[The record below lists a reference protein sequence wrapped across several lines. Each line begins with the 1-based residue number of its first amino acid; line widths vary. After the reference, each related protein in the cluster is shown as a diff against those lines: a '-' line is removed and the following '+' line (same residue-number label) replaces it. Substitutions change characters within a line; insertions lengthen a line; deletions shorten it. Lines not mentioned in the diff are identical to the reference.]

1 MIATSENIKKI
12 RPIAENVNDDKR
24 IRPYVEEAEK
34 LFVIPNIGAAAY
46 KAIEADKTQFDTL
59 LNGGYYDNDT
69 RYFSGLYEAIG
80 YLAYSRFVRNQ
91 PVNVTAFGAVAK
103 NSQYSDPIDS
113 KTLISVANDAEKIG
127 LQYLKECVEFLNFGK
142 DRDQQR
148 PFRGKRKFIAI
159 GR

>member
-1 MIATSENIKKI
+1 MIATSANIRKV

-24 IRPYVEEAEK
+24 INPYIEEAEK
-34 LFVIPNIGAAAY
+34 LFVIPNIGASTY
-46 KAIEADKTQFDTL
+46 KAIAADKMAFATL
-59 LNGGYYDNDT
+59 LDGGYYDDDKQ
-69 RYFSGLYEAIG
+69 YFSGLYEAIG

-91 PVNVTAFGAVAK
+91 PVNSTAFGIVAK
-103 NSQYSDPIDS
+103 QGQFSEQVDS

-127 LQYLKECVEFLNFGK
+127 LQYLKECVDFLNFGK

-148 PFRGKRKFIAI
+148 PFKGKRKFIAI

>member
-1 MIATSENIKKI
+1 MIATSANIRKV

-24 IRPYVEEAEK
+24 INPYIEEAEK
-34 LFVIPNIGAAAY
+34 LFVIRNIGPITY
-46 KAIEADKTQFDTL
+46 KAIETDKTQFSIL
-59 LNGGYYDNDT
+59 LDGGYYDNDT

-91 PVNVTAFGAVAK
+91 PVNSTAFGIVAK
-103 NSQYSDPIDS
+103 QGQFSEQVDS

-127 LQYLKECVEFLNFGK
+127 LQYLKECVDFLNFGK
-142 DRDQQR
+142 EIDQQR
-148 PFRGKRKFIAI
+148 PFKGKRKFIAI